1 MLKPLARE
9 TLTVQATDT
18 LRRFILTEELGAGFQ
33 LPSERELSEILS
45 VSRNI
50 VREALSVL
58 VAEKLIVKRAGRG
71 IFVTDFDR
79 SAIMPKIALTV
90 DYDGQD
96 LSALAEARAV
106 VELGAVDLMT
116 ERIRADQFAALT
128 AINKSLAENLSTG
141 RSTIRYD
148 IDFHTVLFE
157 STHNAVIIDLIPLLV
172 EFFRL
177 SVMHRPM
184 TILHNAERIIDEHQR
199 IIDALKSKEPA
210 AVRDALV
217 THLYPTDIS
226 APESAWLAIANE

>member
-1 MLKPLARE
+1 MLKPLPRE

-58 VAEKLIVKRAGRG
+58 VAEKLIVTAQGG
-71 IFVTDFDR
+71 ESLSQI
-79 SAIMPKIALTV
+79 LTAPQSCPRHV
-90 DYDGQD
+90 DGQYDGQD

-116 ERIRADQFAALT
+116 ERIRADQFLLT

-217 THLYPTDIS
+217 THLYPTDMS
-226 APESAWLAIANE
+226 APVRVASHC